1 MIFKKLTELHSVHR
15 IIMTGVSLAHLQAF
29 FNDPLAYFQTPLN
42 NNIRELFNLLNFL
55 DPDQWGDLKAL
66 EKQYEEL
73 TEELVKTLH
82 TRLRP
87 YFLRRIKTEVLQL
100 PPKVYLFL
108 LPVIL
113 VCVELTSPLKNEV
126 IVPVSMT
133 PLQKEIYRS
142 ILSQNLDVLKFLSQ
156 PTVGTRSGKNNIA
169 KANLNNMLMQMR
181 K

>member
-1 MIFKKLTELHSVHR
+1 
-15 IIMTGVSLAHLQAF
+15 
-29 FNDPLAYFQTPLN
+29 
-42 NNIRELFNLLNFL
+42 LFNLLNFL

-73 TEELVKTLH
+73 TEELVKSLH

-100 PPKVYLFL
+100 PPKVRLFA
-108 LPVIL
+108 VSNNDECQIN
-113 VCVELTSPLKNEV
+113 SPSKNEV
-126 IVPVSMT
+126 IVPLSMT

-156 PTVGTRSGKNNIA
+156 PAIGTKTGKSKIA
-169 KANLNNMLMQMR
+169 KTNLNNMLMQLR

>member
-1 MIFKKLTELHSVHR
+1 MLS
-15 IIMTGVSLAHLQAF
+15 
-29 FNDPLAYFQTPLN
+29 QTPLN

-100 PPKVYLFL
+100 PPKVHFL
-108 LPVIL
+108 LPSVL
-113 VCVELTSPLKNEV
+113 AYAELNLLLKNEV
-126 IVPVSMT
+126 IVPISMS

-142 ILSQNLDVLKFLSQ
+142 ILSQNLDVLKVLSQ
-156 PTVGTRSGKNNIA
+156 PTVGTRSGKNNIT
-169 KANLNNMLMQMR
+169 KTNLNNVLMQLR

>member
-1 MIFKKLTELHSVHR
+1 
-15 IIMTGVSLAHLQAF
+15 
-29 FNDPLAYFQTPLN
+29 
-42 NNIRELFNLLNFL
+42 L
-55 DPDQWGDLKAL
+55 DPDRWGDLKAL

-100 PPKVYLFL
+100 PPKVHCSTLSVLAYAKPNL
-108 LPVIL
+108 LI
-113 VCVELTSPLKNEV
+113 KNEV
-126 IVPVSMT
+126 IVPISMS

-142 ILSQNLDVLKFLSQ
+142 ILSQNLDVLKVLSQ
-156 PTVGTRSGKNNIA
+156 PTVGTRSGKNNVT
-169 KANLNNMLMQMR
+169 KTNLNNVLMQLR

>member
-1 MIFKKLTELHSVHR
+1 
-15 IIMTGVSLAHLQAF
+15 
-29 FNDPLAYFQTPLN
+29 
-42 NNIRELFNLLNFL
+42 LFNLLNFL
-55 DPDQWGDLKAL
+55 DPDQWGDLKTL

-73 TEELVKTLH
+73 TEDLVKTLH

-100 PPKVYLFL
+100 PPKVHFL
-108 LPVIL
+108 LLLIPAYAEPTL
-113 VCVELTSPLKNEV
+113 LLKNEV

-142 ILSQNLDVLKFLSQ
+142 ILSQNLDVLKFLSR
-156 PTVGTRSGKNNIA
+156 PTTGTRSGKNNIA
-169 KANLNNMLMQMR
+169 KANLNNMLMQLR